1 MLQLRMALS
10 LVDRS
15 DIQHWSD
22 RLLEACER
30 YNWLSLHPI
39 ALVERAAA
47 DRKLGNIDDAFARLA
62 EVERL
67 CTLKPNPEA
76 LGRAAHFR
84 GVMLTQMGDL
94 GRARS
99 QLRRALTLL
108 PDDPIHQVRCLHL
121 LAMVARYEGRNEEA
135 LQLGT
140 QALRTAQRRG
150 IRYLV
155 PMCKLGLGE
164 DARLSGDPVTAER
177 WYREAAAGFEAA
189 GSSDAVTAWLN
200 VGLALMEQEKF
211 AEARPLLE
219 KARAV
224 FEQQERT
231 TYLAAAHVSLLPCT
245 ATAGDWKDYDRNLD
259 ASKELLQ
266 ETGFIDYDI
275 PRFCELGARI
285 AEEAGEQRRAVRGW
299 ALAAREWDRLGREDA
314 CEAALERAKRLT
326 TSN

>member
-1 MLQLRMALS
+1 
-10 LVDRS
+10 
-15 DIQHWSD
+15 
-22 RLLEACER
+22 
-30 YNWLSLHPI
+30 
-39 ALVERAAA
+39 
-47 DRKLGNIDDAFARLA
+47 
-62 EVERL
+62 
-67 CTLKPNPEA
+67 
-76 LGRAAHFR
+76 
-84 GVMLTQMGDL
+84 MGDL

-121 LAMVARYEGRNEEA
+121 LAMVARYEGHHEEA

-164 DARLSGDPVTAER
+164 DARLSGDPITAER

-245 ATAGDWKDYDRNLD
+245 ATAGDWKDYDRNLN
-259 ASKELLQ
+259 ASKELLK
-266 ETGFIDYDI
+266 ESGFIDYDI

-285 AEEAGEQRRAVRGW
+285 AEEAGERRRAVRGW

-326 TSN
+326 TTD

>member
-1 MLQLRMALS
+1 LR
-10 LVDRS
+10 
-15 DIQHWSD
+15 
-22 RLLEACER
+22 ACER

-47 DRKLGNIDDAFARLA
+47 DRKLGNIDDAFARLT

-67 CTLKPNPEA
+67 CALKPNPEA

-99 QLRRALTLL
+99 QLRRALALL
-108 PDDPIHQVRCLHL
+108 TDDPIHQVRCLHL
-121 LAMVARYEGRNEEA
+121 LALVARYESRHDEA

-140 QALRTAQRRG
+140 QALRTAERRG
-150 IRYLV
+150 IRYLI

-164 DARLSGDPVTAER
+164 DARLSGDPIEAER

-189 GSSDAVTAWLN
+189 GSSDVVTAWLN
-200 VGLALMEQEKF
+200 IGLALMEQEKF
-211 AEARPLLE
+211 EEARPLLE

-224 FEQQERT
+224 FEQHERS
-231 TYLAAAHVSLLPCT
+231 TYLAAAHVSLLPCA
-245 ATAGDWKDYDRNLD
+245 ATAKDWKAYDRHLN
-259 ASKELLQ
+259 ASKELL
-266 ETGFIDYDI
+266 EESGFIDYDI
-275 PRFCELGARI
+275 PRFCELGARL
-285 AEEAGEQRRAVRGW
+285 AEEADERRRAIRGW

-314 CEAALERAKRLT
+314 CEAALKRAKALT
-326 TSN
+326 SANG